1 MEYGGMTPLWM
12 QTEFVAAISNRR
24 YNRHE
29 AYSGSLSA

>member
-12 QTEFVAAISNRR
+12 QTEFVAVISNRR

-29 AYSGSLSA
+29 AHSGSLSA